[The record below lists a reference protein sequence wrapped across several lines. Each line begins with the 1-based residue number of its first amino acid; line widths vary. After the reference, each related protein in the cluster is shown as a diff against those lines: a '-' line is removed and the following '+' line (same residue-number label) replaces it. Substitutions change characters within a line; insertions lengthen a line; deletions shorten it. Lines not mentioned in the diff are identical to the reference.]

1 MPQITLPDIGDF
13 KDVEVIDVLVKA
25 GDTIDVDTPLLTIE
39 TEKATMDVPSTS
51 AGLVKSVAIKKGD
64 RVSKGSLIVEVEAE
78 GGAETQASGGES
90 SEPATGAME
99 TPKSTPSASLEQTSE
114 SSGASEPAQ
123 SKSREPK
130 KATSIKGSAQQTRI
144 AVPDIGDFKDVEVI
158 EVLVKP
164 GDTIS
169 IDSPLVTIET
179 EKATMDVPATSAGK
193 VKSVAVK
200 KGDRV
205 SKGSVL
211 LELETSASASASSE
225 QRTAGSG
232 RSEAKSTPSQSGETR
247 APSVPPD
254 QESSASSSPPAAH
267 RPPSATVIVEAGFS
281 RAHASPSVRKFA
293 REVGVDLSRVTGTGV
308 KGRITPE
315 DVKSWVKQALSSGA
329 SAGGGAALPKVPE
342 IDFAKFG
349 AIEVKPLG
357 RIQKISGSRLQA
369 SWLNIPHVW
378 QMDEADI
385 TDLEDA
391 RSKLKSKAANEGIKL
406 TPLAFIL
413 RACIKALQEFPN
425 VNSSLDPSGQN
436 LVLKKYIHLGFA
448 ADTPNGLVVP
458 VIRDADRKDIYEL
471 ARELATLSAKARDGK
486 LSAAEMQG
494 ASFTVSSLG
503 GIGGT
508 AFTPIINA
516 PEVAILGVAKSSMK
530 PVYQDG
536 QFVPRLILP
545 FTLAYDH
552 RVIDGAAGVR
562 FTTFLAEKLADVGSL
577 TEAVP

>member
-1 MPQITLPDIGDF
+1 MKISVPDIGDF

-25 GDTIDVDTPLLTIE
+25 GDKIDVDTPLLTLE
-39 TEKATMDVPSTS
+39 TEKATMDVPSPN
-51 AGLVKSVAIKKGD
+51 AGVVKSVAVKKGD
-64 RVSKGSLIVEVEAE
+64 RVSKGSFIVEVE
-78 GGAETQASGGES
+78 GGADAPQAVAPKAEAPKAEAPKAAAPKAAAPEAPKKTA
-90 SEPATGAME
+90 EP
-99 TPKSTPSASLEQTSE
+99 PKA
-114 SSGASEPAQ
+114 AAPAQ
-123 SKSREPK
+123 G
-130 KATSIKGSAQQTRI
+130 ATQQTKVT
-144 AVPDIGDFKDVEVI
+144 VPDIGDFKDVEVI
-158 EVLVKP
+158 EVLVKA
-164 GDTIS
+164 GDS
-169 IDSPLVTIET
+169 IEVDTPLVTLET

-205 SKGSVL
+205 SKGSVIV
-211 LELETSASASASSE
+211 EVE
-225 QRTAGSG
+225 GSG
-232 RSEAKSTPSQSGETR
+232 GAAPAAAQPAATAAPEQPKAATAAKTSDPT
-247 APSVPPD
+247 APS
-254 QESSASSSPPAAH
+254 PATTAA
-267 RPPSATVIVEAGFS
+267 RAAPVAIDEAGFAK
-281 RAHASPSVRKFA
+281 AHASPSVRKFA
-293 REVGVDLSRVTGTGV
+293 REVGVDLARVKGTGV
-308 KGRITPE
+308 KGRVTPE
-315 DVKSWVKQALSSGA
+315 DVKAWVKQALTGG
-329 SAGGGAALPKVPE
+329 GGGATGGVGLPKVPE
-342 IDFAKFG
+342 VDFSKFG
-349 AIEVKPLG
+349 AVEVKPLG

-369 SWLNIPHVW
+369 SWLNVPHVW

-391 RSKLKSKAANEGIKL
+391 RNKLKAKAAAEGIKL

-413 RACIKALQEFPN
+413 RACVKALQEFPT
-425 VNSSLDPSGQN
+425 VNSSLDPAGQN

-471 ARELATLSAKARDGK
+471 ARDLATLSAKARDGK

-530 PVYQDG
+530 PVYQNG

-562 FTTFLAEKLADVGSL
+562 FTTFLAERLADVRGL